1 MKELKD
7 RIVAGE
13 RAAIAKAIT
22 LVESSRD
29 EDIQQSHE
37 LISQL
42 IKSPGHAIRVGFSG
56 PPGVGKSTFIESFGM
71 NLIDKGFKIA
81 FLAIDPSSKKTG
93 GSILGDK
100 TRMEKLSVNPNAFI
114 RPSPSD
120 GHLGGVAKKT
130 YESIL
135 YGRKPMCCSYIVV
148 R

>member
-29 EDIQQSHE
+29 EDIQKSHE

-56 PPGVGKSTFIESFGM
+56 PPGVGKSTFIESFGTFLV
-71 NLIDKGFKIA
+71 NKNFKLGV
-81 FLAIDPSSKKTG
+81 LAIDPSSNFTG

-100 TRMEKLSVNPNAFI
+100 TSMREISKNDDTFI
-114 RPSPSD
+114 RSPPYRGS
-120 GHLGGVAKKT
+120 
-130 YESIL
+130 
-135 YGRKPMCCSYIVV
+135 
-148 R
+148 

>member
-22 LVESSRD
+22 LVESSRN

-56 PPGVGKSTFIESFGM
+56 PPGVGKSTFIESFGT
-71 NLIDKGFKIA
+71 
-81 FLAIDPSSKKTG
+81 FL
-93 GSILGDK
+93 
-100 TRMEKLSVNPNAFI
+100 VNKNF
-114 RPSPSD
+114 
-120 GHLGGVAKKT
+120 L
-130 YESIL
+130 L
-135 YGRKPMCCSYIVV
+135 
-148 R
+148 